1 MQLMNIPVA
10 VAVEDNK
17 ISFTA
22 TRIPGG
28 DSFGE
33 TFKIRFDM
41 LVNGTQHTA
50 ETELMCMHD
59 LKFVAIARETLSA
72 ALRKATQQLLDGAVR
87 DVITEL
93 SEVIRSGGVR

>member
-22 TRIPGG
+22 TKIPGG
-28 DSFGE
+28 DLFGD

-41 LVNGTQHTA
+41 LVNGNRHTA
-50 ETELMCMHD
+50 ETELMCIHE
-59 LKFVAIARETLSA
+59 LKFVAVARDTLSA
-72 ALRKATQQLLDGAVR
+72 ALQKATQQLFDRAVNVVILELGETIRGGAR
-87 DVITEL
+87 
-93 SEVIRSGGVR
+93 